1 MIFIYAIIASVI
13 GFAGSLFLVY
23 SDNIVDFTDKVFNK
37 IFGSYDSKN
46 KKNSQSANTPV
57 EGSPLAGSS
66 LTKDMKQAIE
76 PLLLS
81 WENAD
86 SSYLTGRMDTTFRQ
100 MQENNLCFSLICE
113 NVQDLESGI
122 PVGCVQSPV
131 GSMLK
136 LREISHMV

>member
-1 MIFIYAIIASVI
+1 MSGKTNEIYSWRRKKTMIFIYAIIAAAI
-13 GFAGSLFLVY
+13 GLAGTLFLAY
-23 SDNIVDFTDKVFNK
+23 SDDIIVFTNKVSDK

-46 KKNSQSANTPV
+46 KKHNTSANTPV

-100 MQENNLCFSLICE
+100 MQENSIRLL
-113 NVQDLESGI
+113 QRHG
-122 PVGCVQSPV
+122 
-131 GSMLK
+131 
-136 LREISHMV
+136 LRRVIRLQKQR

>member
-46 KKNSQSANTPV
+46 KKNNTDTKAPA
-57 EGSPLAGSS
+57 EGSLLAGSS

-81 WENAD
+81 WGNAD

-100 MQENNLCFSLICE
+100 MQENSIRLL
-113 NVQDLESGI
+113 QKHG
-122 PVGCVQSPV
+122 
-131 GSMLK
+131 
-136 LREISHMV
+136 LRRVIRLQKTKM